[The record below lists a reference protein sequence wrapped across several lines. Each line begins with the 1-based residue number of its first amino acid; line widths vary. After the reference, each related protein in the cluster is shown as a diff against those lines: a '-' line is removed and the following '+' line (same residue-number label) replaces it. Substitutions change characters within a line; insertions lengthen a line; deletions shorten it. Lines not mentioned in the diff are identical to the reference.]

1 MKITREHIPIGR
13 ENAVTRRQLCELTG
27 MNDREVRRQISQLRS
42 VDDGTE
48 LVIVSLS
55 NGRGGYY
62 RTDDPILIRHYYNE
76 TMSRARSTFK
86 SLKKARRVLKEVDN
100 EREHIGA
107 QRAAEG

>member
-27 MNDREVRRQISQLRS
+27 LSDREVRRQISELRS

-55 NGRGGYY
+55 NGRGYY
-62 RTDDPILIRHYYNE
+62 RSSNPDEIRH
-76 TMSRARSTFK
+76 F
-86 SLKKARRVLKEVDN
+86 V
-100 EREHIGA
+100 
-107 QRAAEG
+107 AELRKRNRMVFRTIRTAEQVAHRIEMGRQYGKGLVG

>member
-55 NGRGGYY
+55 NGRGYY
-62 RTDDPILIRHYYNE
+62 RSSNPDEIRH
-76 TMSRARSTFK
+76 F
-86 SLKKARRVLKEVDN
+86 
-100 EREHIGA
+100 I
-107 QRAAEG
+107 AEMRKRNRMVFRTIRTAEQVAHRIEMGRQYGKGLVG